1 MPQVSKYGIPTP
13 AAGNFTVLSTT
24 PANAATN
31 VPRSQE
37 IRIEFSTAMLGTSIT
52 NSTIT
57 MSPSPSRTTTM
68 FKDDCTVIILPDA
81 NLAAT
86 TTYTITVTTNVK
98 SLFGQN
104 PLSSQY
110 QFSFTTGAS

>member
-13 AAGNFTVLSTT
+13 AAGNYTVLSTT

-31 VPRSQE
+31 VPRNQE
-37 IRIEFSTAMLGTSIT
+37 IRIEFSSAMLGSSIS
-52 NSTIT
+52 NSTVQ
-57 MSPSPSRTTTM
+57 MSPSPSRTTTV
-68 FKDDCTVIILPDA
+68 FRDDRTVIILPDA
-81 NLAAT
+81 NLAAL
-86 TTYTITVTTNVK
+86 TTYTVTVTTNVK

-110 QFSFTTGAS
+110 QFSFTTAA

>member
-1 MPQVSKYGIPTP
+1 MPQVSKYNIPTP
-13 AAGNFTVLSTT
+13 AAGNYTVLSTT

-37 IRIEFSTAMLGTSIT
+37 IRIEFSTAMLGASIS
-52 NSTIT
+52 NSSIT
-57 MSPSPSRTTTM
+57 MSPSPARTTTV
-68 FKDDCTVIILPDA
+68 FRDDCTVIILPDA

-98 SLFGQN
+98 SLFGQQ

-110 QFSFTTGAS
+110 QFSFTTAS